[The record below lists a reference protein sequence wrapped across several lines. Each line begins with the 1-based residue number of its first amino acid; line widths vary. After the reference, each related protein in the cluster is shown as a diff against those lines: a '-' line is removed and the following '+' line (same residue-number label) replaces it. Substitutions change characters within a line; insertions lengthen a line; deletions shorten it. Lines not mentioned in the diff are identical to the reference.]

1 MGKTVVIFDK
11 AKRELMTG
19 GLNLSDTFRV
29 ALLSAGWTPSIDTSS
44 VASLTAYFH
53 AKASAGQAVRQI
65 MPIGDF
71 TKTADGVLKFDLSD
85 IAVTASSG
93 ENICARY
100 GVIYGSGQT
109 VPLAYWELS
118 TAEVVASQINIQW
131 DSAGVFETSDNV

>member
-19 GLNLSDTFRV
+19 GLSLSDTFRLV
-29 ALLSAGWTPSIDTSS
+29 LLSGGWTPSIDTSTMGS
-44 VASLTAYFH
+44 VCANIH
-53 AKASAGQAVRQI
+53 AKASGGNANRQI
-65 MPIGDF
+65 LPIGDF

-93 ENICARY
+93 ENLCARY

-109 VPLAYWELS
+109 VPLLYWELS
-118 TAEVVASQINIQW
+118 TAEVVASQINVQW
-131 DSAGVFETSDNV
+131 DSAGLFETSDNV